1 MKKDINSNRYIFL
14 YATILIVVVAILL
27 TVTAFWLQPFQDR
40 NAKNEKRINI
50 LTAAGIPD
58 VNAKNAALLFEKH
71 CTSEFLLDENGN
83 PTEGD
88 EGLPVFVIDRQTSV
102 IPMQGNG
109 LWGPIWGYL
118 AIAADGKTIVGATF
132 GHKSETPGLGGEI
145 TTEKFQGQF
154 AGKQIMDNGTRAPIE
169 FDAITGATKTSNGVK
184 EMIDKTLEAYAP
196 FFNKFEN
203 DNQMK

>member
-1 MKKDINSNRYIFL
+1 MKRNINSNGHIFL
-14 YATILIVVVAILL
+14 YATLLVVVVAALL
-27 TVTAFWLQPFQDR
+27 TVTALWLQPFQDR
-40 NAKNEKRINI
+40 NQKNEKRINI

-58 VNAKNAALLFEKH
+58 VDAGNAAWLFEKH
-71 CTSEFLLDENGN
+71 CTASFLLDENGN
-83 PTEGD
+83 PTED

-118 AIAADGKTIVGATF
+118 AIAADGKTVVGVTF

-145 TTEKFQGQF
+145 TTEKFQDQF
-154 AGKQIMDNGTRAPIE
+154 AGKQIMENGYPVPIE

-184 EMIDKTLEAYAP
+184 EMIDSTLEKYKAYL
-196 FFNKFEN
+196 NKFASTGE
-203 DNQMK
+203 

>member
-1 MKKDINSNRYIFL
+1 MKKDINSNGHIFL
-14 YATILIVVVAILL
+14 YAIILIAIVAVLL
-27 TVTAFWLQPFQDR
+27 AVTALWLQPFQDR
-40 NAKNEKRINI
+40 NKKNEKRINI

-58 VNAKNAALLFEKH
+58 VTAKNAAWLFEKH
-71 CTSEFLLDENGN
+71 CTASFLLDENGN
-83 PTEGD
+83 PTDND
-88 EGLPVFVIDRQTSV
+88 EGMPVFVIDRQTSV

-118 AIAADGKTIVGATF
+118 AIAADGKTVVGATF

-154 AGKQIMDNGTRAPIE
+154 AGKQVMGNGLPIPIE

-184 EMIDKTLEAYAP
+184 EMIDNTLEKYSAYLK
-196 FFNKFEN
+196 KFAERGE
-203 DNQMK
+203 